1 MTDGSKTLLGAGV
14 VAVVLAIAAFQMFR
28 GTGPMD
34 LGQAMRLAQYK
45 LGAGIDSVETIAP
58 DGEKAVA
65 PSKVLKAVRVI
76 GCPKIGGRAGSLAG
90 RYGQGSR
97 THATAAFECLLEGKS
112 RSGTVLHF
120 AGHVWRSAD
129 PSYRGELNGHMMSF
143 LRADR
148 VLALMRTHAIGTR
161 PYAGAEQA
169 ALRDALAGDEIYVPA
184 DKSRPSPIEKAMQ
197 NHLKRISSD

>member
-14 VAVVLAIAAFQMFR
+14 VVVVFAIAAFQMFR

-34 LGQAMRLAQYK
+34 LDLAMRLSEYK
-45 LGAGIDSVETIAP
+45 LGAGTGSVETIAP
-58 DGEKAVA
+58 DGERAVA
-65 PSKVLKAVRVI
+65 PAKALNTVRVV
-76 GCPKIGGRAGSLAG
+76 GCPKTGGTSGTLAG
-90 RYGQGSR
+90 KYGQGNR
-97 THATAAFECLLEGKS
+97 THATAAFECLFEGRS
-112 RSGTVLHF
+112 PSGTALFF

-129 PSYRGELNGHMMSF
+129 PSYSGELGGHVMSF

-148 VLALMRTHAIGTR
+148 VKALMREHTLETR
-161 PYAGAEQA
+161 AYSGPEQTVLWDTLA
-169 ALRDALAGDEIYVPA
+169 ADNIHVPS

>member
-14 VAVVLAIAAFQMFR
+14 VAIVLAIAAFQMFR

-34 LGQAMRLAQYK
+34 LGQAMRLATYK

-97 THATAAFECLLEGKS
+97 THATAAFECLFEGAS

-148 VLALMRTHAIGTR
+148 VLALMRTHAVGTR
-161 PYAGAEQA
+161 PYTGAEQA